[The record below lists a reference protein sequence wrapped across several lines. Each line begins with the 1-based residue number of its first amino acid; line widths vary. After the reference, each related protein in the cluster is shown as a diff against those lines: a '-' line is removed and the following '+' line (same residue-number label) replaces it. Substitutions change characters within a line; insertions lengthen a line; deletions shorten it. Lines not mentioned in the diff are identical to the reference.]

1 MLTKI
6 GFAYVYDWRH
16 GFYLKFGLDWTATV
30 VLEKKKNNYLWI
42 YEHVFVYVI
51 FDLYS
56 PVIRILKSNY
66 NLLVILI
73 QMAN

>member
-30 VLEKKKNNYLWI
+30 VLEKKK
-42 YEHVFVYVI
+42 E
-51 FDLYS
+51 
-56 PVIRILKSNY
+56 
-66 NLLVILI
+66 
-73 QMAN
+73 